1 MEKPASTVYGIHPP
15 LSRRWS
21 PRAFS
26 SRPIEKEK
34 LQRLFEAG
42 RWAPSSYNQQE
53 WRFIIG
59 FRGDET
65 HQKLFGT
72 LVEFN
77 QLWAGKA
84 PVLIL
89 TCGQHTSLGNSI
101 RDSIFSYDVG
111 QAVAMLTIQATSED
125 LFVHQM
131 SGFDKDKAAE
141 LFDLPDNVEPL
152 TIMTIGY
159 PGDISDLHPDL
170 QPMEKSE
177 RVRENFDNFVFTGKF
192 GQPSGLY

>member
-1 MEKPASTVYGIHPP
+1 MEKPAATVFSIHSP
-15 LSRRWS
+15 LSKRWS

-26 SRPIEKEK
+26 SNPIGKDK

-42 RWAPSSYNQQE
+42 RWAPSSYNLQE

-65 HQKLFGT
+65 FIRLFET

-84 PVLIL
+84 PVLVL
-89 TCGQHTSLGNSI
+89 VCGQHTNSGG
-101 RDSIFSYDVG
+101 SGQNCLFAYDVG
-111 QAVAMLTIQATSED
+111 QAVALLTIQATTDD

-131 SGFDKDKAAE
+131 SGFDKKRAAKLLE
-141 LFDLPDNVEPL
+141 LPDNVEPL
-152 TIMTIGY
+152 VIMAIGY
-159 PGDISDLHPDL
+159 SGDISDLHPNL
-170 QPMEKSE
+170 QELEKSA
-177 RVRENFDNFVFTGKF
+177 RVREKFDNFVFTGKY
-192 GQPSGLY
+192 GQPSGLF